1 MIRKNKKFI
10 DPRYFMDE
18 KMETIKEVVTIDSAA
33 RHRLAGTTTRAAPS
47 LQEDNS
53 PPEVDIADAIQM
65 LESEEDVSGTLFQV
79 INRLQV
85 ALEKLGGQEEPR
97 DPYADESPYDAG
109 Y

>member
-18 KMETIKEVVTIDSAA
+18 KMETIKEVVTINASTPTRPTSA
-33 RHRLAGTTTRAAPS
+33 TTRAVPK